1 MGSTS
6 SHGDKHNRQIMAV
19 ENPRWPHTC
28 KVYRMRGVSNFS
40 KGEQEIIYEG
50 PCRKYGN
57 TSIRTFTGNDGVQ
70 RADYAL
76 SIPGQIRGIST
87 GVLID
92 VEDLVRQLHHV
103 RQAVEMADGGVDVD
117 RLDGIAARRVDDV
130 VGLGELDELAEV
142 LLVAGA
148 PAALAVGHEG

>member
-1 MGSTS
+1 
-6 SHGDKHNRQIMAV
+6 MAV

-92 VEDLVRQLHHV
+92 DSH
-103 RQAVEMADGGVDVD
+103 
-117 RLDGIAARRVDDV
+117 
-130 VGLGELDELAEV
+130 GLIPYELGYYCV
-142 LLVAGA
+142 LLSSEELEEA
-148 PAALAVGHEG
+148 

>member
-1 MGSTS
+1 
-6 SHGDKHNRQIMAV
+6 MAV

-28 KVYRMRGVSNFS
+28 KVYRMRGASNFS

-92 VEDLVRQLHHV
+92 VEDLVGTISG
-103 RQAVEMADGGVDVD
+103 A
-117 RLDGIAARRVDDV
+117 IATDSYPTN
-130 VGLGELDELAEV
+130 LGTTVYFCL
-142 LLVAGA
+142 
-148 PAALAVGHEG
+148 PKN

>member
-19 ENPRWPHTC
+19 ENPWWPHTC

-92 VEDLVRQLHHV
+92 VEDLVGTISG
-103 RQAVEMADGGVDVD
+103 A
-117 RLDGIAARRVDDV
+117 IATDSYPTN
-130 VGLGELDELAEV
+130 LGTTVYFCL
-142 LLVAGA
+142 
-148 PAALAVGHEG
+148 PKN